1 MSINY
6 ERKKRKKKRKNN
18 NNNNAIKWIWLMAI
32 DWRSSDFSN
41 KGETQN
47 CWPNT
52 SGDSKNFVQDV
63 PISFWKNF
71 KSFRYILGRFSKY
84 WLKFKIW
91 PAWSLCLKKKKIVLK
106 TKTNLHSVHQKISEE
121 KKRKKKKLIIWFI
134 YH

>member
-6 ERKKRKKKRKNN
+6 ERKKKKKNN

-52 SGDSKNFVQDV
+52 NGDSRNFVQGV
-63 PISFWKNF
+63 PISLWKNF
-71 KSFRYILGRFSKY
+71 ESFRSILGRFSKY
-84 WLKFKIW
+84 WQKFKIW
-91 PAWSLCLKKKKIVLK
+91 PAWSLCLKKKKKFLK
-106 TKTNLHSVHQKISEE
+106 PKQIYIFYTKKSQKE
-121 KKRKKKKLIIWFI
+121 KKKKN
-134 YH
+134 